1 MVYLVFGTGEPSP
14 LDKEH
19 IINTMFKAAR
29 YGKKIIFIKGSACD
43 VALQAALEWKR
54 LNEFSVDIML
64 IDENE
69 PGQKQLIPS
78 IFDCILYFISEETD
92 KNPEFIQQQKV
103 IAEEGIR
110 VEKYVLGTWDKQGLT
125 H

>member
-19 IINTMFKAAR
+19 IINTMFKATR
-29 YGKKIIFIKGSACD
+29 YGKKIIFVRGSASD
-43 VALQAALEWKR
+43 TALQAAQEWKK
-54 LNEFSVDIML
+54 LNEFSVEL
-64 IDENE
+64 VVIDEND
-69 PGQKQLIPS
+69 PKQKASIPS
-78 IFDCILYFISEETD
+78 IFDCLLYFISEETD
-92 KNPEFIQQQKV
+92 KNPDFIQQQKV
-103 IAEEGIR
+103 LAEEGIR